1 MRGIRR
7 CIANPDSPIENLER
21 NGNAKYAAKAP
32 SGYQAGRHYVGL
44 GVAVMTDFTTPAAQ
58 AQFDQAEATIR
69 EYVTHLVQAFRL
81 AEKEVGA
88 MQAKS
93 ALTIGF
99 LLGAKGI
106 ESPTKVLAVAVTAI
120 AMLAQQE
127 ESK

>member
-1 MRGIRR
+1 MQNTQPKR
-7 CIANPDSPIENLER
+7 
-21 NGNAKYAAKAP
+21 
-32 SGYQAGRHYVGL
+32 QVGL
-44 GVAVMTDFTTPAAQ
+44 GVAVMTDFNTPAAQ

-69 EYVTHLVQAFRL
+69 EYVTDLVQRYRA

-93 ALTIGF
+93 ALTMGF

-120 AMLAQQE
+120 AMLAQQK